1 MKFGV
6 TLANAWPFN
15 EQESSVE
22 LAGAAEAAGF
32 ESIWTIEHVLWP
44 ESYES
49 VYPYSR
55 SGRMPGKPSTA
66 IPDPLIWL
74 AWIGARTSRIRLGT
88 GILILPQRSPLVV
101 AKALAT
107 IDAFSGGRVE
117 AGVGIGW
124 LREEFEALGV
134 PFERRG
140 VRTDEYIAAMRTVWS
155 QDDARFSGEFV
166 NFEGVNVNPK
176 PLAKSIPITIG
187 GHTPAAARRA
197 GRIGDGFL
205 PAGAAPDEL
214 MELFAIM
221 RRTAEEHDRDPD
233 SIVLS
238 AAHPLGILED
248 TERRIEELMALGVSR
263 ILVPAFTLARPDLDT
278 VMSRMT
284 QVIATY
290 G

>member
-1 MKFGV
+1 MKFGIV
-6 TLANAWPFN
+6 YANAWPFN
-15 EQESSVE
+15 EREPSAE

-32 ESIWTIEHVLWP
+32 DSIWAVEHVVWP

-55 SGRMPGKPSTA
+55 SGRMPGSPSTP

-74 AWIGARTSRIRLGT
+74 AWIGAQTARIRLGT
-88 GILILPQRSPLVV
+88 GILILPLRSPLVV

-107 IDAFSGGRVE
+107 LDDLSGGRVE
-117 AGVGIGW
+117 VGVGVGW

-134 PFERRG
+134 PFEGRG
-140 VRTDEYIAAMRTVWS
+140 VRIDEYIAALCTVWS

-176 PLAKSIPITIG
+176 PGGGTIPVTIG
-187 GHTPAAARRA
+187 GHTLAAARRA

-205 PAGAAPDEL
+205 PLGPGPDEL
-214 MELFAIM
+214 MELFAAVT
-221 RRTAEEHDRDPD
+221 RTAEEHGRDPD
-233 SIVLS
+233 AIMLS
-238 AAHPLGILED
+238 AAHPLGVLED
-248 TERRIEELMALGVSR
+248 TERRIEELMTLGVSR
-263 ILVPAFTLARPDLDT
+263 IVVPAFTLARPDLAT
-278 VMSRMT
+278 AMSRMT
-284 QVIATY
+284 EVIATY